1 MIGALVHAHTR
12 KVYPEADAAGI
23 KIVLTDLART
33 SACPE
38 IFIRKKISGGGGKDL
53 DQSMHINN
61 I

>member
-1 MIGALVHAHTR
+1 LIGALVHAHTR

-38 IFIRKKISGGGGKDL
+38 IFIRKKIPGGGGGEE
-53 DQSMHINN
+53 SGRAE
-61 I
+61 